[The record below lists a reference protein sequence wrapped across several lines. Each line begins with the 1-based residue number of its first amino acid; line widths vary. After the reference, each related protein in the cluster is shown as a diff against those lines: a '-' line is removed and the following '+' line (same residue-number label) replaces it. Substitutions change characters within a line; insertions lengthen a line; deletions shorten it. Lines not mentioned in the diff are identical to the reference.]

1 MTTQNASATST
12 KAPVKTY
19 NLLGVVSDV
28 SLKTDKNEKAYATF
42 SLTKASDGKTIKC
55 TVFAEHVEKI
65 GEVVKSAAGGN
76 VKLFGRY
83 DRRSFQGQDGK
94 AKTSMRFRALWAGLP
109 KAKEAAEESDSSQDV
124 GF

>member
-1 MTTQNASATST
+1 MTTNTASATST

-28 SLKTDKNEKAYATF
+28 SLRQDKNEKPYAVFT
-42 SLTKASDGKTIKC
+42 LTKNSDGKAVKC
-55 TVFAEHVEKI
+55 TVFAEHVEKV
-65 GEVVKSAAGGN
+65 GEVVKAAAGGN

-94 AKTSMRFRALWAGLP
+94 TKTSVRFRALWAGQP
-109 KAKEAAEESDSSQDV
+109 KAKDAPVEASAAA
-124 GF
+124 